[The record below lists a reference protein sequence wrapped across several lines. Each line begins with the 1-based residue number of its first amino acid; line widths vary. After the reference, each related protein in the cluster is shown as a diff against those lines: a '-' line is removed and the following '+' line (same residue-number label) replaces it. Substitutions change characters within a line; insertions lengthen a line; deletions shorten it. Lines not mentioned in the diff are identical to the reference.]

1 MAEPA
6 GRSRRMA
13 AFGATLSPERV
24 LAKDRNPPDGAGP
37 DEYCERQLW
46 GMKTTS
52 PGQGCAAVVGFESR
66 PCFRRSGHVGFW
78 SVSKSGLDETPDS
91 VSA

>member
-24 LAKDRNPPDGAGP
+24 LAKDRNPPNRADPHG
-37 DEYCERQLW
+37 YCER
-46 GMKTTS
+46 
-52 PGQGCAAVVGFESR
+52 PGTGSKPDFHAFAAR
-66 PCFRRSGHVGFW
+66 
-78 SVSKSGLDETPDS
+78 
-91 VSA
+91 